1 MDMNNKIEN
10 ILNDIIIKTA
20 LNNKFKGC
28 SLKDRMNELNTPG
41 LSFTVV
47 KNGKIEATECLG
59 VKEYGKK
66 GRVTKDTMFLAGSI
80 SKPVFALIVMRLKQ
94 KGLLDLDTDVNS
106 YLKRWK
112 VPKRGKWQ
120 PKVTLRQ
127 ILSHTAGFTVHGFRG
142 YAKNEE
148 MPTITQILNGEK
160 PANSPEIIVNI
171 LPGTQFRYAGGGT
184 TVAQV
189 AVEDLTGKSLP
200 ELAYEEL
207 INPLGLKNSTFKQIL
222 PEKMYKRIATG
233 HPEDN
238 RAIIGKHHLYPET
251 AAAGF
256 WTTSEEL
263 ATIMIEV
270 QNALKGRSKIFDK
283 STIEEMLTPNDIA
296 PHMGIG
302 FMMNNTK
309 GAERFGHG
317 GSDQGFMANITFSKD
332 GSYGAAVMINSNDGH
347 SLLDSVMGAVARE
360 YKWPDYLPAKR
371 KKVKVLKSH
380 LNRYK
385 SKFKTDK
392 DRIIEISTD
401 GTELY
406 LQYDGQDPILINSKN
421 GNDFFINDLN
431 TSLSFEFN
439 DKKKVT
445 KLAINQEGNS
455 IVAEKIK

>member
-1 MDMNNKIEN
+1 MSDKIEN

-20 LNNKFKGC
+20 VNNKFRGTR
-28 SLKDRMNELNTPG
+28 LKERMKELNTSG

-66 GRVTKDTMFLAGSI
+66 GKVTKDTMFLAGSI

-112 VPKRGKWQ
+112 IPKVGKWQ
-120 PKVTLRQ
+120 LKVTLRQ

-148 MPTITQILNGEK
+148 LPTITQILNGEK
-160 PANSPEIIVNI
+160 PANSSEIIVNI
-171 LPGTQFRYAGGGT
+171 LPGIQFRYAGGGT

-189 AVEDLTGKSLP
+189 AVEDLTGKTLP

-207 INPLGLKNSTFKQIL
+207 INSLGLKNSTFEQVL
-222 PEKMYKRIATG
+222 PEAMYKRIATG

-238 RAIIGKHHLYPET
+238 RAIYGKHHLYPEM

-256 WTTSEEL
+256 WTTSEDL

-270 QNALKGRSKIFDK
+270 QNGFKGKSKIFDR
-283 STIEEMLTPNDIA
+283 STIEEMLTPNGTA
-296 PHMGIG
+296 SHMGIG
-302 FMMNNTK
+302 FMLK
-309 GAERFGHG
+309 GGKGDERFGHG
-317 GSDQGFMANITFSKD
+317 GSDQGFMANVDFSKD
-332 GSYGAAVMINSNDGH
+332 GSSGAVVMINSNDGY
-347 SLLDSVMGAVARE
+347 SLLDSVLGAIARE
-360 YKWPDYLPAKR
+360 YKWKDYLPVKR
-371 KKVKVLKSH
+371 KKVKILKSH

-385 SKFKTDK
+385 GKYKTDK
-392 DRIIEISTD
+392 NRKIEITTD
-401 GTELY
+401 GTELFM
-406 LQYDGQDPILINSKN
+406 QYEDQEPILINSKN
-421 GNDFFINDLN
+421 ENDFFINDLN

-439 DKKKVT
+439 DKKKAS
-445 KLAINQEGNS
+445 KLTVFQEGNK